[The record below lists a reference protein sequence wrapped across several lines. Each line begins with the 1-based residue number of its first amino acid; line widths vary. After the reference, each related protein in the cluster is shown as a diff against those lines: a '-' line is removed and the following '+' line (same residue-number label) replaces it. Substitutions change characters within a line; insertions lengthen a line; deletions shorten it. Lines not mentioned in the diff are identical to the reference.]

1 MSRLDIIL
9 LVMVIGGAVLGL
21 TLKYKEHKHFKEMEG
36 NPQK

>member
-21 TLKYKEHKHFKEMEG
+21 TLKYKEHKYFKDQEKSSHG
-36 NPQK
+36 